1 MKKLYSYILIF
12 TLSLPIFLGLAHS
25 IFEDHKVSHEIE
37 LNIHA
42 NESYCSFCS
51 LYTSI
56 DNNYLDKKELSIDII
71 HNCELVLTPIDLK
84 LVNNPIGFNL
94 RGPPTKS

>member
-1 MKKLYSYILIF
+1 MKKLYSCILII
-12 TLSLPIFLGLAHS
+12 TLLLPIFLGLEHS
-25 IFEDHKVSHEIE
+25 LFEDHKESQQIE

-42 NESYCSFCS
+42 SESDCSFCY
-51 LYTSI
+51 LYNSI
-56 DNNYLDKKELSIDII
+56 DNKYLVKKELSIDII
-71 HNCELVLTPIDLK
+71 NNCELVFTILDFK

>member
-1 MKKLYSYILIF
+1 MKKIYSYLLIL
-12 TLSLPIFLGLAHS
+12 TSSLPIFLGLAHS
-25 IFEDHKVSHEIE
+25 LFEDHKLSQEIE
-37 LNIHA
+37 LNVYA
-42 NESYCSFCS
+42 SENDCSFCS
-51 LYTSI
+51 LYVSV

-84 LVNNPIGFNL
+84 LVNNSIGFNL

>member
-1 MKKLYSYILIF
+1 MKKIYSYILII
-12 TLSLPIFLGLAHS
+12 TLILPIFLGLAHS
-25 IFEDHKVSHEIE
+25 LHEDHKVSQYIE

-42 NESYCSFCS
+42 SESDCSFCS

-56 DNNYLDKKELSIDII
+56 DNKYLDKKELSIDII
-71 HNCELVLTPIDLK
+71 HNCELVLKTIDLK

>member
-1 MKKLYSYILIF
+1 MKKLYSYILIL
-12 TLSLPIFLGLAHS
+12 TLSLPIFLGLAPS
-25 IFEDHKVSHEIE
+25 LFQDHKVSQQIE

-42 NESYCSFCS
+42 SENDCSFCS
-51 LYTSI
+51 LYVSI
-56 DNNYLDKKELSIDII
+56 DNNYLDKKGLSIDII

>member
-1 MKKLYSYILIF
+1 MKKLYSYILIL

-25 IFEDHKVSHEIE
+25 LFEDHKVSQQIE
-37 LNIHA
+37 HNIHA
-42 NESYCSFCS
+42 SENDCSFCS

>member
-1 MKKLYSYILIF
+1 MKKIYSYILII

-42 NESYCSFCS
+42 NETDCSFCS

-56 DNNYLDKKELSIDII
+56 DNNYLDKKELSIHII
-71 HNCELVLTPIDLK
+71 HNCELVLAPIDLK

-94 RGPPTKS
+94 RGPPAKS

>member
-1 MKKLYSYILIF
+1 VKKLYSYILII

-25 IFEDHKVSHEIE
+25 LHEDHKVSQDIE

-42 NESYCSFCS
+42 SKSDCSLCS
-51 LYTSI
+51 LYTSF
-56 DNNYLDKKELSIDII
+56 DNNYLDKKELSTNII
-71 HNCELVLTPIDLK
+71 YNCELVLTPIALK
-84 LVNNPIGFNL
+84 LVNNPIGFDL

>member
-1 MKKLYSYILIF
+1 VKKIYSYILII
-12 TLSLPIFLGLAHS
+12 TLTLPIFLGLVHS
-25 IFEDHKVSHEIE
+25 IFEDHKVSQEIE

-42 NESYCSFCS
+42 NESDCSYCS

-56 DNNYLDKKELSIDII
+56 DNNYLDKKELFIDII
-71 HNCELVLTPIDLK
+71 HNCELVLTYIDLK

-94 RGPPTKS
+94 RGPPAKS

>member
-1 MKKLYSYILIF
+1 MKKLYSYSLIILLF
-12 TLSLPIFLGLAHS
+12 LPIFLGFAHA
-25 IFEDHKVSHEIE
+25 IFEDHKVSQEIE

-42 NESYCSFCS
+42 NESDCSFCS

-71 HNCELVLTPIDLK
+71 HNCELVLNYIDLK
-84 LVNNPIGFNL
+84 LVYDPLGFSL
-94 RGPPTKS
+94 RGPPIKS